1 MDYKKKYLQY
11 KLKYLNIKNILKMKG
26 GNDKLKIFKEWRK
39 HANKEKNKEIKEKA
53 ESDILEFLKDTESEK
68 HLDIDTFM
76 KYKKNLEECN
86 KENKELKKIL
96 EKYEINSGNYGD
108 VFDVLKYMSFPVG
121 PLQDYD

>member
-26 GNDKLKIFKEWRK
+26 VNDKLKIFKEWRK

-53 ESDILEFLKDTESEK
+53 ESDILKFIKDTENEK

-76 KYKKNLEECN
+76 KYKK
-86 KENKELKKIL
+86 IRR
-96 EKYEINSGNYGD
+96 
-108 VFDVLKYMSFPVG
+108 M
-121 PLQDYD
+121 